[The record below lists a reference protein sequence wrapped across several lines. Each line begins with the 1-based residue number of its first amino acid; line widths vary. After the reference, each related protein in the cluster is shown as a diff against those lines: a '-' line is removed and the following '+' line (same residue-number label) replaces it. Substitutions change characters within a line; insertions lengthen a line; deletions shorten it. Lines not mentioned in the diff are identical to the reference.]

1 MAEITDDL
9 KIDLLEISQSNGIN
23 LTSES
28 TRIKHTKNG
37 QFDITSNGIINIST
51 GDGILNN
58 NDLQINGNINIF
70 TKNADNTMDEELSIN
85 IVGGDGSSEFEG
97 SYINIKGGNGLQ
109 GTNSSGGG
117 VDILGGRGA
126 GTGNGGDVH
135 ITSGFNFNGDAGDIY
150 LEAGLSQYKSS
161 GITGK
166 PGGNISIQ
174 SGYGGE
180 KCGDINFYISPTFS
194 TQSIGAG
201 GNINFNLGP
210 TNLGLNET
218 SYGPSGRV
226 NIINGAL
233 KLAVFSNAEERDNR
247 ITTTTRQ
254 KGDMCFVADKIN
266 VYDGTAWRTISF
278 DT

>member
-37 QFDITSNGIINIST
+37 QFAITSNGIINIST

-109 GTNSSGGG
+109 GANSSGGG
-117 VDILGGRGA
+117 VDIFGGRGE
-126 GTGNGGDVH
+126 GTGDGGEVRIASGSNLNG
-135 ITSGFNFNGDAGDIY
+135 SAGNLY
-150 LEAGLSQYKSS
+150 LEGGLSKYNSD
-161 GITGK
+161 GITGN
-166 PGGNISIQ
+166 PGGNIIIQ

-180 KCGDINFYISPTFS
+180 KCGDV
-194 TQSIGAG
+194 
-201 GNINFNLGP
+201 NIFTGQTILGP
-210 TNLGLNET
+210 
-218 SYGPSGRV
+218 SFGPTGRV
-226 NIINGAL
+226 KIMNGAF
-233 KLAVFSNAEERDNR
+233 KLAIFTNSDERDDR
-247 ITTTTRQ
+247 IPIPE

-266 VYDGTAWRTISF
+266 VHNGTAWRTISF

>member
-51 GDGILNN
+51 GYEILNEN
-58 NDLQINGNINIF
+58 GFQINGNINIA
-70 TKNADNTMDEELSIN
+70 TKNADNNTVEQLSIN
-85 IVGGDGSSEFEG
+85 IVGGDGTSEVDG
-97 SYINIKGGNGLQ
+97 SDISINAGKGLQ
-109 GTNSSGGG
+109 GANSSGGE
-117 VDILGGRGA
+117 VTIYGGSGE
-126 GTGNGGDVH
+126 GTGTGGNVF
-135 ITSGFNFNGDAGDIY
+135 IASGLNFDGGAGDIY
-150 LEAGLSQYKSS
+150 LQAGLSQYKSA

-180 KCGDINFYISPTFS
+180 KCGDINFFSSPTNS
-194 TQSIGAG
+194 AQSIGPC
-201 GNINFNLGP
+201 GNINFYLGPINLGF
-210 TNLGLNET
+210 NET
-218 SYGPSGRV
+218 SYGTSGKV

-233 KLAVFSNAEERDNR
+233 KLAVFDNNTQRTAR
-247 ITTTTRQ
+247 IPNPE
-254 KGDMCFVADKIN
+254 KGDMCFVNNKIN
-266 VYDGTAWRTISF
+266 VHDGSNWRTISF
-278 DT
+278 D

>member
-1 MAEITDDL
+1 MSEITDDL

-51 GDGILNN
+51 GYEILNDN
-58 NDLQINGNINIF
+58 EFQLNGNINIA
-70 TKNADNTMDEELSIN
+70 TKNADNTTVDQLSIN
-85 IVGGDGSSEFEG
+85 IVGGDGSSEVDG
-97 SYINIKGGNGLQ
+97 SDISIKAGKGLA
-109 GTNSSGGG
+109 NSSGGE
-117 VDILGGRGA
+117 VSIFGGNGEGTGA
-126 GTGNGGDVH
+126 GGNVR
-135 ITSGFNFNGDAGDIY
+135 ISSGLNFNGDAGDIY
-150 LEAGLSQYKSS
+150 LSAGLSQYKSA

-180 KCGDINFYISPTFS
+180 KCGDINFFISPTYS
-194 TQSIGAG
+194 ASSIGEG

-210 TNLGLNET
+210 KNITPPAT
-218 SYGPSGRV
+218 SYGTSGKV

-233 KLAVFSNAEERDNR
+233 KLAIFANTTQRNER
-247 ITTTTRQ
+247 ITNPE
-254 KGDMCFVADKIN
+254 KGDMCFVDDKIN
-266 VYDGTAWRTISF
+266 VHDGTIWRTISF
-278 DT
+278 DP